1 MSGVPLPF
9 VHPGGPHPGPL
20 PLLSGVLGERGKFHP
35 HPSHISASCPSQF
48 RENRLNRIF
57 RGLRAQR
64 ELGIIYFSWHANRVA
79 RWRAC
84 KYYANIAQ
92 IRTEGVAE
100 SRRRLGRDRS
110 FTIVPGK

>member
-1 MSGVPLPF
+1 MLRD
-9 VHPGGPHPGPL
+9 
-20 PLLSGVLGERGKFHP
+20 E
-35 HPSHISASCPSQF
+35 SAKSV
-48 RENRLNRIF
+48 NRLI

-64 ELGIIYFSWHANRVA
+64 ELGIIYFSWHVARVA

-100 SRRRLGRDRS
+100 
-110 FTIVPGK
+110 FA